1 MERAGAILN
10 STFTEIKGIHLE
22 LRNFIENLDEKW
34 VEKNL
39 LEWTEEKL
47 AKEMNQSCQINNV
60 FV

>member
-1 MERAGAILN
+1 MERAGSILN

-47 AKEMNQSCQINNV
+47 ANEMNLNLESNKLAH
-60 FV
+60 